1 MNLNAGTKGLV
12 HNTER
17 KMAKPMTITNETEY
31 KQWTKKIESR
41 TKAFGWLLLV
51 VAATLCFS
59 AVRFGLNSFLS
70 IASIVVFVL
79 LCIGWLFYLNYMVRI
94 EHELKIK
101 AYGTVEKKITNPI
114 FQEIYEEFHYD
125 RFEGMIH
132 KGFFEKWK
140 LASLDDDNQV
150 IDIIY
155 TNKEHEISLTIS
167 NEEVSIIIDEE
178 TDAPIMQNIP
188 LDDERYMNL
197 YVLFE
202 DIAEFCKNAL
212 QAK

>member
-1 MNLNAGTKGLV
+1 
-12 HNTER
+12 
-17 KMAKPMTITNETEY
+17 MANDNEAEY
-31 KQWTKKIESR
+31 KRWTAKVVSR
-41 TKAFGWLLLV
+41 TKVFNLLLLLI
-51 VAATLCFS
+51 AATLCFS
-59 AVRFGLNSFLS
+59 VVLFGLKSFLS

-79 LCIGWLFYLNYMVRI
+79 LCIGWLFYLSYMVRI
-94 EHELKIK
+94 EHALKIK
-101 AYGTVEKKITNPI
+101 AYGAEERIITNPI
-114 FQEIYEEFHYD
+114 FREIYEEFQYD

-140 LASLDDDNQV
+140 IESLDEHNQV

-167 NEEVSIIIDEE
+167 NDEVSIIIDEE
-178 TDAPIMQNIP
+178 TDEPIIQTIP

-202 DIAEFCKNAL
+202 DIAEFCKKALLGTQPNAINATKL
-212 QAK
+212 Y

>member
-1 MNLNAGTKGLV
+1 MD
-12 HNTER
+12 
-17 KMAKPMTITNETEY
+17 
-31 KQWTKKIESR
+31 KKIESR

-94 EHELKIK
+94 EHALKIK
-101 AYGTVEKKITNPI
+101 AYGTEEKKITNPI

-178 TDAPIMQNIP
+178 TDDPIMQNIP

>member
-1 MNLNAGTKGLV
+1 MKDG
-12 HNTER
+12 
-17 KMAKPMTITNETEY
+17 NEVEY
-31 KQWTKKIESR
+31 KQWTAKVVSR
-41 TKAFGWLLLV
+41 TKVFNLLLLLI
-51 VAATLCFS
+51 AATLCFS
-59 AVRFGLNSFLS
+59 VVLFGLNSFLS

-79 LCIGWLFYLNYMVRI
+79 LCIVWLFYLSYMVRI
-94 EHELKIK
+94 EHALKIK
-101 AYGTVEKKITNPI
+101 AYGAEERIITNPI
-114 FQEIYEEFHYD
+114 FQEIYEEFQYD

-140 LASLDDDNQV
+140 LESLDEHNQV

-167 NEEVSIIIDEE
+167 NDEVSILIDEE
-178 TDAPIMQNIP
+178 TDDPTIKTIP

-202 DIAEFCKNAL
+202 DIADFCKDAL
-212 QAK
+212 QGTQPIAISASKLH

>member
-1 MNLNAGTKGLV
+1 
-12 HNTER
+12 
-17 KMAKPMTITNETEY
+17 MAKPMTITNETEY

-94 EHELKIK
+94 EHALKIK
-101 AYGTVEKKITNPI
+101 AYGTEEKKITNPI

-178 TDAPIMQNIP
+178 TDDPIMQNIP

>member
-1 MNLNAGTKGLV
+1 MNLSAGTKGLV

-17 KMAKPMTITNETEY
+17 KMAKPMTMTNEAEY

-94 EHELKIK
+94 EHALKIK
-101 AYGTVEKKITNPI
+101 AYGTEEKKITNPI

-140 LASLDDDNQV
+140 LSSLDDDNQV

-178 TDAPIMQNIP
+178 TDEPIMQTVP

>member
-1 MNLNAGTKGLV
+1 
-12 HNTER
+12 
-17 KMAKPMTITNETEY
+17 MANDNEAEY
-31 KQWTKKIESR
+31 KRWTAKVVSR
-41 TKAFGWLLLV
+41 TKVFNLLLLLI
-51 VAATLCFS
+51 AATLCFS
-59 AVRFGLNSFLS
+59 VVLFGLKSFLS

-79 LCIGWLFYLNYMVRI
+79 LCIGWLFYLSYMVRI
-94 EHELKIK
+94 EHALKIK
-101 AYGTVEKKITNPI
+101 AYGAEERIITNPI

-140 LASLDDDNQV
+140 IESLDEHNQV

-167 NEEVSIIIDEE
+167 NDEVSICIDEE
-178 TDAPIMQNIP
+178 TDEPIIQTIP

-202 DIAEFCKNAL
+202 DIAEFCKNAM
-212 QAK
+212 QVK

>member
-1 MNLNAGTKGLV
+1 
-12 HNTER
+12 
-17 KMAKPMTITNETEY
+17 MANDNEAEY
-31 KQWTKKIESR
+31 KRWTAKVVSR
-41 TKAFGWLLLV
+41 TKVFNLLLLLI
-51 VAATLCFS
+51 AATLCFS
-59 AVRFGLNSFLS
+59 VVLFGLKSFLS
-70 IASIVVFVL
+70 AASIVVFVL
-79 LCIGWLFYLNYMVRI
+79 LCIGWLFYLSYMVRI
-94 EHELKIK
+94 EHALKIK
-101 AYGTVEKKITNPI
+101 AYGTEERIITNPI
-114 FQEIYEEFHYD
+114 FREIYEEFQYD

-140 LASLDDDNQV
+140 IESLDEHNQV

-167 NEEVSIIIDEE
+167 NDEVSIYIDEE
-178 TDAPIMQNIP
+178 TDEPIMQTIP